1 MSDFLQPTN
10 PPPREPRLSRVG
22 PTNFEKEYVERSE
35 ISTDQSLSAG
45 GESEKLDQTPS
56 SAFRVPPPHS
66 VDVGRIQLRIS
77 STSLAGNGL
86 RTHLV
91 YKVSKVHQLVMQE
104 AALSFSVC

>member
-1 MSDFLQPTN
+1 ML
-10 PPPREPRLSRVG
+10 
-22 PTNFEKEYVERSE
+22 
-35 ISTDQSLSAG
+35 TDQSLSAG
-45 GESEKLDQTPS
+45 GEKSEKLDQTPS

-66 VDVGRIQLRIS
+66 VDAGRIQLRIS